1 MVRGV
6 GRVSSV
12 SSTTSGKYAPK
23 PAAWAYCEDYVPD
36 SETSTLARRA
46 AADLRLAPPS
56 RGAAQVLTFLARVVD
71 ARSAV
76 QVGTGTGVAALALL
90 TGMHADG
97 VLTTIDPEPEHQ
109 NIARQIITGTGIRP
123 QRLRTIAGAPLTV
136 LPKLSDAAYDLVL
149 IDGDPL
155 EAHECL
161 EQALRLLRPGGVL
174 VLHHALMGGTVAE
187 PTNQSDEAV
196 ITREVLQAVHE
207 TRALTPVLLPVG
219 DGILAAVKNA

>member
-1 MVRGV
+1 MVKGV

-12 SSTTSGKYAPK
+12 TSITSGKHAPK
-23 PAAWAYCEDYVPD
+23 PGAWAYCEDYVPD
-36 SETSTLARRA
+36 SEAGALARQA
-46 AADLRLAPPS
+46 AADLRLTPPS
-56 RGAAQVLTFLARVVD
+56 RGAAQALTFLARVLD
-71 ARSAV
+71 ARSVV

-90 TGMHADG
+90 HGMHVDG

-123 QRLRTIAGAPLTV
+123 QRLRAIAGAPLVV

-161 EQALRLLRPGGVL
+161 EQALRLLRTGGAL

-196 ITREVLQAVHE
+196 ITREVLQAIND
-207 TRALTPVLLPVG
+207 TPALTSVLLPVG
-219 DGILAAVKNA
+219 DGVLAAVKNG